1 MVTTPMTRAMFT
13 VVMTIVSVF
22 AIPSMILTSGVVAS
36 VSAQSASSPLL
47 AEQIK
52 VSREISAPI
61 DQVWNIV
68 SNIDEETKYWP
79 IIKDIKNINKTNN
92 MVDRE
97 VTIGVGPTPS
107 WTQDTK
113 TRQFVTLSPD
123 QKLIQTNITEGP
135 VTGTRVLTLNS
146 ISDSN
151 ATRIDVVWDLDMN
164 NIPVFARGFAK
175 DNFMTT
181 TEEALGKIAQ
191 AVK

>member
-1 MVTTPMTRAMFT
+1 MVTTSMTRATFT
-13 VVMTIVSVF
+13 VVMIIVSVF

-47 AEQIK
+47 TEQIK

-79 IIKDIKNINKTNN
+79 IIKDIKNINKTDN

-97 VTIGVGPTPS
+97 VTIGVGP
-107 WTQDTK
+107 QDTK

-151 ATRIDVVWDLDMN
+151 ATRVDVVWDLDMN

>member
-107 WTQDTK
+107 WTPGYKNSSVCNTKPRPEVDTDK
-113 TRQFVTLSPD
+113 HH
-123 QKLIQTNITEGP
+123 
-135 VTGTRVLTLNS
+135 
-146 ISDSN
+146 
-151 ATRIDVVWDLDMN
+151 
-164 NIPVFARGFAK
+164 
-175 DNFMTT
+175 
-181 TEEALGKIAQ
+181 
-191 AVK
+191 